1 MEGKGTLKIIL
12 VIGLFAS
19 LIVNAV
25 LLWENHELRLSREEL
40 DRDYSDLHESFVE
53 LRSSSDDLNNTI
65 QEMKVKYSELEA
77 SFLGLFDDPLRP
89 PVSKLQAILISLEHG
104 GWNSSNLAG
113 MRVFARLYYM
123 HFWATDRGSGGEV
136 LHQVKEPVSDYSPVV
151 VGDSTYRYVW
161 YVDVDR
167 VGSAHSIPPPGLY
180 IVDAA
185 TGEIVPWGLP

>member
-1 MEGKGTLKIIL
+1 MEEKRALKIIL

-25 LLWENHELRLSREEL
+25 VLWENHELRLSREEL
-40 DRDYSDLHESFVE
+40 ERDYSDLYASFVE
-53 LRSSSDDLNNTI
+53 LRASSDDLNNTI
-65 QEMKVKYSELEA
+65 QGMKVKYSELEA

-89 PVSKLQAILISLEHG
+89 PVSKLQAILISFEHG
-104 GWNSSNLAG
+104 GWNSSNLVG
-113 MRVFARLYYM
+113 MRVFARLEYM
-123 HFWATDRGSGGEV
+123 HFWATDDGSGGEV
-136 LHQVKEPVSDYSPVV
+136 LHEVKEPVSNYSPVV

-167 VGSAHSIPPPGLY
+167 VGPAHSAPPPGLY

-185 TGEIVPWGLP
+185 TGEIVSWGLP